1 MSPKEIDPDI
11 CIFGADSKFIVVLVS
26 NRSRSAFIV
35 DDLERPKIITHT
47 LTKHY
52 KITPFQVVHKI
63 AHLERAKRKNTAFQ
77 WQFPHQLPVVAAGIQ
92 RPAPGDKHW
101 ETNTNRLKP
110 APGNQHRPPIA
121 R

>member
-1 MSPKEIDPDI
+1 MSPKEVDPDI
-11 CIFGADSKFIVVLVS
+11 CIFGVDSKFIVVLVS

-77 WQFPHQLPVVAAGIQ
+77 
-92 RPAPGDKHW
+92 
-101 ETNTNRLKP
+101 
-110 APGNQHRPPIA
+110 
-121 R
+121 